1 MIPADTFISIIVPVY
16 KVEKYLGN
24 CIESVQNQSYKY
36 WELLLVDDGSPDKCG
51 EICDEYASHDE
62 RIVVVHQPNGGQAN
76 ARNHALDKC
85 KGDYVTFLDSDDM
98 FYPRA
103 VEVLYHEAK
112 SNLADLVFS
121 DFVIER
127 EHKPPV
133 FIKSDTIPC
142 QWLHG
147 KAYRVQYL
155 KDIGLRFPDLRTDE
169 DSYFNLVAHNCT
181 RKKFYVKE
189 DTYLWRDNKNSITRS
204 EEDQEFFKKDYINYV
219 WTQKHGLMDIV
230 KIRKEMTPW
239 LCAVTLIHMYDTLM
253 RARHFKL
260 DVDEVENDLWE
271 LWQIPEL
278 SKCADDIKFWETIQK
293 HLKACNMVG
302 EDFYFYQMRFIDWF
316 NQIIRRV

>member
-1 MIPADTFISIIVPVY
+1 MAQTTKRFWVTIVADGDGVNYSSIISKYRSLGLHISLITLTENGGPGVARQAAIDADTNNMF
-16 KVEKYLGN
+16 
-24 CIESVQNQSYKY
+24 
-36 WELLLVDDGSPDKCG
+36 
-51 EICDEYASHDE
+51 
-62 RIVVVHQPNGGQAN
+62 
-76 ARNHALDKC
+76 
-85 KGDYVTFLDSDDM
+85 DYVTFLDSDDM

-155 KDIGLRFPDLRTDE
+155 KDIGLRFPNLRTDE

-181 RKKFYVKE
+181 KKKFYVKE

-204 EEDQEFFKKDYINYV
+204 EEDQEFFKKDYINYI
-219 WTQKHGLMDIV
+219 WTQKHGLLDIV
-230 KIRKEMTPW
+230 KIRGEMSSW

-260 DVDEVENDLWE
+260 DVDEVESDLWE

-278 SKCADDIKFWETIQK
+278 SKCADDIKFWEAIQK
-293 HLKACNMVG
+293 NLKACNMVG
-302 EDFYFYQMRFIDWF
+302 EDFYFYQVRFIDWF
-316 NQIIRRV
+316 NQIIRRI

>member
-1 MIPADTFISIIVPVY
+1 MLNVIVPVY
-16 KVEKYLGN
+16 NSQDTLPNALSSLVAQTTKKFWVTIVADGDGVDYSSIINKYKSLGLH
-24 CIESVQNQSYKY
+24 ISLITLKE
-36 WELLLVDDGSPDKCG
+36 
-51 EICDEYASHDE
+51 
-62 RIVVVHQPNGGQAN
+62 NGGPGVARQAAIDADTN
-76 ARNHALDKC
+76 NMF
-85 KGDYVTFLDSDDM
+85 DYVTFLDSDDM

-302 EDFYFYQMRFIDWF
+302 EDFYFYQIRFIDWF